1 MKISARYY
9 TAIVVLFLTVMITSC
24 SAPAYRQNKYKSG
37 KRFRDCGCMTTP
49 HNHNNAILSL
59 NETK

>member
-1 MKISARYY
+1 MKIKARYSY
-9 TAIVVLFLTVMITSC
+9 YLLILFISMMIVSC

-37 KRFRDCGCMTTP
+37 KRFRDCGCMYVP
-49 HNHNNAILSL
+49 DHNQPLLSL